1 MSGRDEAH
9 GLGLA
14 GRDEER
20 GLGMRFAGL
29 IGLLSW
35 AMGCASG
42 GAADWAF
49 TREDP
54 RGDQRLEH
62 PEHPGIERRTFDLTR
77 VELSHR
83 GRELTLEATFA
94 APVRELDFRAARDR
108 AVVMVPMTV
117 DVYLDLGPGGRVD
130 ALPGRGV
137 RFPAAE
143 GWERVL
149 VVSGL
154 PDLSEDGLIHA
165 HRVSIAGR
173 TLKAVFEL
181 DLPVNAEAGVQV
193 VVLATSMMGDGRVR
207 AVGQHGE
214 CRVWDD
220 FRCVLIGEDPPVLD
234 ALGEV
239 NRGAPLAML
248 YAQPRETPAVARIPV
263 VFVRGKLVGAA
274 PVGAE
279 VVVGQLATLY
289 DGAGVA
295 KATAVVLSVVG
306 DTASLEVVSG
316 DAEGV
321 VGLELAP
328 RRSSP
333 EATP

>member
-1 MSGRDEAH
+1 M
-9 GLGLA
+9 
-14 GRDEER
+14 
-20 GLGMRFAGL
+20 
-29 IGLLSW
+29 
-35 AMGCASG
+35 
-42 GAADWAF
+42 
-49 TREDP
+49 
-54 RGDQRLEH
+54 RLEH
-62 PEHPGIERRTFDLTR
+62 PEHPGLERHTFDLTR
-77 VELSHR
+77 VSLSHR
-83 GRELTLEATFA
+83 GREVTVEATFA
-94 APVRELDFRAARDR
+94 APVRELDYRAARDR
-108 AVVMVPMTV
+108 AVVMVPMTL
-117 DVYLDLGPGGRVD
+117 DVYLDLAPGGRLD

-181 DLPVNAEAGVQV
+181 DLPVSAETGVQV
-193 VVLATSMMGDGRVR
+193 VVLATSMSGEGRVR
-207 AVGQHGE
+207 AVGRHGE

-239 NRGAPLAML
+239 SRGAPLAMI
-248 YAQPRETPAVARIPV
+248 YAQPREAPAVARIPV
-263 VFVRGKLVGAA
+263 VFVRGKLVGVA
-274 PVGAE
+274 PVGPETKA
-279 VVVGQLATLY
+279 GQLATLY

-316 DAEGV
+316 DAEGAATV
-321 VGLELAP
+321 ELAP
-328 RRSSP
+328 
-333 EATP
+333 